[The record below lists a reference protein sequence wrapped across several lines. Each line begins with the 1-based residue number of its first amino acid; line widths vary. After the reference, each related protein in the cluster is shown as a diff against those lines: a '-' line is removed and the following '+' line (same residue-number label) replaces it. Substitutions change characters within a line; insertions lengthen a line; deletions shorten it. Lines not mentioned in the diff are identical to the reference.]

1 MNNSRV
7 SILVPVFNDW
17 TSLNLLLTEIDKVL
31 SSKFQFID
39 IIVINDCSS
48 KPKEINKELSNNINL
63 NSIDLISNVG
73 HQRAILIGLCWIYDS
88 NLTPDSIIV
97 MDADGED
104 DPNYIID
111 LFKES
116 IKKENIVFASRNKR
130 SENIV
135 FKISY
140 FFYKILFKLLT
151 GKSISFGNFSSIP
164 ALFLQRICSDYN
176 FWNHYS
182 SSVMVSKIPFSSI
195 MTNRRN
201 RFDGYSKMNHVS
213 LVMHGLSS
221 ISVYIEIVIYRLI
234 LFLSIL
240 TSIFLALALFLIY
253 LRFFT
258 ELTIPG
264 WSSNI
269 LFIIF
274 TNLFILFMFFMT
286 FLLMHLNS
294 RKTRINSPL
303 SFYKE
308 YINEE

>member
-1 MNNSRV
+1 
-7 SILVPVFNDW
+7 
-17 TSLNLLLTEIDKVL
+17 
-31 SSKFQFID
+31 
-39 IIVINDCSS
+39 
-48 KPKEINKELSNNINL
+48 
-63 NSIDLISNVG
+63 
-73 HQRAILIGLCWIYDS
+73 
-88 NLTPDSIIV
+88 
-97 MDADGED
+97 
-104 DPNYIID
+104 
-111 LFKES
+111 
-116 IKKENIVFASRNKR
+116 
-130 SENIV
+130 
-135 FKISY
+135 
-140 FFYKILFKLLT
+140 
-151 GKSISFGNFSSIP
+151 
-164 ALFLQRICSDYN
+164 
-176 FWNHYS
+176 
-182 SSVMVSKIPFSSI
+182 MVSKIPFSSI